1 MQVGAS
7 LLAHCFQNSV
17 QRQLK
22 WQIQNSSSM
31 IHHVNSKKRPVVN
44 PKGVPQTLRSYAF
57 SKDPRFPLL
66 HEGKTKSLNND
77 IEITPMTNM
86 VSENDTGEW
95 FDDMCMQ

>member
-1 MQVGAS
+1 MADTK
-7 LLAHCFQNSV
+7 LFIND
-17 QRQLK
+17 
-22 WQIQNSSSM
+22 SSREF
-31 IHHVNSKKRPVVN
+31 KEETGFYFVN